1 MAVETDEK
9 MKVGEEEMTVGDV
22 ESDEETVGEV
32 EEEEEK
38 KVAEV

>member
-32 EEEEEK
+32 GEEEEK